1 MEVVTLTDHFR
12 AMDSKSEQIEI
23 YANPKVQITSDV
35 TFVCERDEVSF
46 TDASI
51 LGDTTVAF
59 WIWDFGDG
67 SVSYNENPKYTYQNS
82 GQYTVRLVLAD
93 HNGCNADT
101 TQTNYMRVKEKP
113 QFSFNTTRVYKS
125 LFSVRHLM
133 EMG

>member
-51 LGDTTVAF
+51 LGDTTTAV
-59 WIWDFGDG
+59 WLLDFGDG

-82 GQYTVRLVLAD
+82 GQCT
-93 HNGCNADT
+93 
-101 TQTNYMRVKEKP
+101 
-113 QFSFNTTRVYKS
+113 
-125 LFSVRHLM
+125 
-133 EMG
+133 